1 MQGLKFES
9 LWDWSSATNVSSGTE
24 AFLPEKGD
32 EYKDAVR
39 REKAK
44 NEQKQKSACLR
55 KKVTKQKKYF
65 D

>member
-44 NEQKQKSACLR
+44 NEQK
-55 KKVTKQKKYF
+55 
-65 D
+65 